1 MLADTYLMTAFRCD
15 ELSVI
20 GQRGNSEKNLGSDL
34 SSWGL
39 WVELSRKGKLVNS
52 GLNMSHLKFWEPD
65 KINVW
70 VFFSFFFPLAVDWIM
85 ELKKLEPEGP
95 GVVGHAFN

>member
-1 MLADTYLMTAFRCD
+1 
-15 ELSVI
+15 
-20 GQRGNSEKNLGSDL
+20 
-34 SSWGL
+34 
-39 WVELSRKGKLVNS
+39 
-52 GLNMSHLKFWEPD
+52 MSHLKFWELD

-70 VFFSFFFPLAVDWIM
+70 FFGVSPPPAVNWIM